1 MNPWKSPEL
10 SFRRR
15 HLPHL
20 EVPDATYFVSFSCL
34 HRVEL
39 LPEARDLVMAEI
51 RALDEDAIA
60 LDAAVAMP
68 DHVHAIFRLIGTL
81 TLIQVLKSIKGRT
94 AHRINE
100 ITGRQ
105 GQVWTQ
111 ESFDHIVR
119 SEAEWQEK
127 IEYVRHNPLKKGLV
141 SSPSQYKWLYIRNPS
156 EKHSRRTEFIPS
168 DSSGKNRGLTRSS
181 AKNKDSTK

>member
-20 EVPDATYFVSFSCL
+20 EVPDATYFVTFSCRNRL
-34 HRVEL
+34 EL
-39 LPEARDLVMAEI
+39 PHEARDLVLAEI
-51 RALDEDAIA
+51 GALDEDAID
-60 LDAAVAMP
+60 LDAAVVMP
-68 DHVHAIFRLIGTL
+68 DHVHVIFRLIGTL
-81 TLIQVLKSIKGRT
+81 TLVQVLKRIKGRT
-94 AHRINE
+94 AHRINQ

-119 SEAEWQEK
+119 DESKRQEK
-127 IEYVRHNPLKKGLV
+127 IEYIRDNPLKKGLV
-141 SSPSQYKWLYIRNPS
+141 SSPAEYKWLYIRG
-156 EKHSRRTEFIPS
+156 TEFIPS
-168 DSSGKNRGLTRSS
+168 DKEFIPSDKNRELTKSS
-181 AKNKDSTK
+181 AENKDSTK

>member
-1 MNPWKSPEL
+1 VNPWKSPEL

-34 HRVEL
+34 HKREL
-39 LPEARDLVMAEI
+39 PPEARDLVMAQI
-51 RALDEDAIA
+51 RSLDKDTID
-60 LDAAVAMP
+60 LDAAVVMP
-68 DHVHAIFRLIGTL
+68 DHAHAIFRLIGTL
-81 TLIQVLKSIKGRT
+81 SLTQILKGIKGGT

-119 SEAEWQEK
+119 GEAEWEDK
-127 IEYVRHNPLKKGLV
+127 MEYVRRNPVKKGLV
-141 SSPSQYKWLYIRNPS
+141 SSPEHYKWLYIRS
-156 EKHSRRTEFIPS
+156 RTEFIPS
-168 DSSGKNRGLTRSS
+168 Q
-181 AKNKDSTK
+181 KDKKSTKR